1 MQAAWKLKIEVQVI
15 FSFKWRGIPQKLAVG
30 NVKER
35 GLIQKPVAGNRRG
48 FMTRENLIID

>member
-15 FSFKWRGIPQKLAVG
+15 FSFKWRGIPQKVAVG

-35 GLIQKPVAGNRRG
+35 GLIQKPVAGNKRG